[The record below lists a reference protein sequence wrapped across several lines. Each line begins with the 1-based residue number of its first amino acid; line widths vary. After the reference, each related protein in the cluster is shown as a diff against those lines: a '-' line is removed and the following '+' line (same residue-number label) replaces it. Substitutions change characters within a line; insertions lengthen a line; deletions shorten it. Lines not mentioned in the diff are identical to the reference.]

1 MVGKTHEVVF
11 MKRRIHL
18 RRLDVSPKAAAI
30 YLALLFTMFLLN
42 CALPQKE
49 PLSFALAFAALSCGL
64 DPFVCGGSYLIASA
78 LSLSAE
84 VSLSAAVQAAFLTLV
99 FCIYKRLRRPA
110 GYERALYALVAQ
122 LPFIFLFPHTSYS
135 LFPFAVVWQKTVI
148 AAFVFLISLMF
159 DGGLHALLFR
169 AFRCRLSAHALA
181 EICLIWVFAGMGV
194 CNAAGI
200 SVFYAVSLFPLLAA
214 VFLLKNAAAVPFA
227 VALSLPLCVTQQSA
241 LPCAAY
247 AAFSC
252 VSLLFVPYGK
262 CASALSLF
270 GCFLVS
276 QYFEG
281 LFATDGWNVA
291 LRLIACAAPAVLLVC
306 LPEKYYRKAN
316 RTLLFYRE
324 RTLPRIAVNRQRR
337 AVGEQLYEVSSLF
350 REIETAFT
358 VTDAQDNSD
367 KRIRETLIATLCKDC
382 PNRRKCERSGA
393 YDALDKLIAV
403 GCAKGRVNLIDLP
416 ADLSSQCANSA
427 GLMFALNKQL
437 AEYRRYAVEM
447 ESARAGRKLLAEQAR
462 GVSDILRDIA
472 LEQSE
477 EYVFSEDE
485 SLLSKA
491 FASAGILCSELF
503 LYGEGNNV
511 TVSVTASDKVSG
523 KRLCDAAK
531 SALKTPFALAEKIP
545 LTSDRSC
552 FILRKKPQFDAAFG
566 VASVPKEGTAASGD
580 THSILRIDE
589 RRFIVALS
597 DGMGSGEAARAVSDH
612 TLTLLESF
620 YKAKM
625 PSEIVLST
633 VNRLIAY
640 SSDETFSCLDLAA
653 VNLDT
658 GIADFVKIGSPAGY
672 LLSGEELR
680 VLEGESLPLGMLE
693 AVHPATMR
701 AELKEDDFLLFM
713 SDGVSSAFG
722 STTEL
727 FDYLSGQRPLN
738 PQSFAE
744 ELLSAA
750 LARYGGKAEDDMT
763 VLAVRLLKA
772 A

>member
-1 MVGKTHEVVF
+1 
-11 MKRRIHL
+11 MKRRL
-18 RRLDVSPKAAAI
+18 KFRRIEISPKSAAI
-30 YLALLFTMFLLN
+30 YLALLFAMFLLN

-49 PLSFALAFAALSCGL
+49 PLAFALFFAALSCGL
-64 DPFVCGGSYLIASA
+64 DPLLCGGSYLLSSA
-78 LSLSAE
+78 LSLSPE

-99 FCIYKRLRRPA
+99 FCIYKRFLRPA
-110 GYERALYALVAQ
+110 GYERTLFALIAQ
-122 LPFIFLFPHTSYS
+122 LPFIFLFPHNGYA
-135 LFPFAVVWQKTVI
+135 LFSFAVVWQKTVI
-148 AAFVFLISLMF
+148 SVFIFLLSVLF
-159 DGGLHALLFR
+159 DGGLNALLFR
-169 AFRCRLSAHALA
+169 SFRCRLPAHALA
-181 EICLIWVFAGMGV
+181 EICLMWIFIGMGI
-194 CNAAGI
+194 CNAAGLT
-200 SVFYAVSLFPLLAA
+200 VFYAVSLFPLLAS
-214 VFLLKNAAAVPFA
+214 VLLLKNAGAVPFA
-227 VALSLPLCVTQQSA
+227 VALSLPLCVVQQSV

-247 AAFSC
+247 AAYAC
-252 VSLLFVPYGK
+252 IALLLTPYGK
-262 CASALSLF
+262 GAAALSLF
-270 GCFLVS
+270 GCYLVT

-291 LRLIACAAPAVLLVC
+291 LRLLACAIPALLLLC
-306 LPEKYYRKAN
+306 LPEKWYRKLN

-324 RTLPRIAVNRQRR
+324 RALPRIAVNRQRR

-350 REIETAFT
+350 REIETAFD
-358 VTDAQDNSD
+358 VTEAQDNSD
-367 KRIRETLIATLCKDC
+367 KRIRETLITALCKDC
-382 PNRRKCERSGA
+382 AHRKKCERSGA

-403 GCAKGRVNLIDLP
+403 GCAKGKVNLIDLP
-416 ADLSSQCANSA
+416 ADLSSQCSNSA

-437 AEYRRYAVEM
+437 AEYRRYALEM

-462 GVSDILRDIA
+462 GVSEILRDIA

-477 EYVFSEDE
+477 EYVFSDDE
-485 SLLSKA
+485 SVLTKA
-491 FASAGILCSELF
+491 FSSVGILCSEVF
-503 LYGEGNNV
+503 LYGEGDNV
-511 TVSVTASDKVSG
+511 TVSVTASDRASG
-523 KRLCDAAK
+523 KRLCEAARY
-531 SALKTPFALAEKIP
+531 ALKIPFSLAEKIP
-545 LTSDRSC
+545 LTSGRAC
-552 FILRKKPQFDAAFG
+552 FILRKKARFDAAFG
-566 VASVPKEGTAASGD
+566 VASLPKNGTTASGD

-589 RRFIVALS
+589 RRFIAALS
-597 DGMGSGEAARAVSDH
+597 DGMGSGEEARAVSDH

-658 GIADFVKIGSPAGY
+658 GIADLVKIGSPAGF

-693 AVHPATMR
+693 AIHPATMR
-701 AELKEDDFLLFM
+701 VEMKEDDFLLFV

-727 FDYLSGQRPLN
+727 FDYLSGLHPLN

-744 ELLSAA
+744 EILSAA
-750 LARYGGKAEDDMT
+750 LSRYNGKAEDDMT